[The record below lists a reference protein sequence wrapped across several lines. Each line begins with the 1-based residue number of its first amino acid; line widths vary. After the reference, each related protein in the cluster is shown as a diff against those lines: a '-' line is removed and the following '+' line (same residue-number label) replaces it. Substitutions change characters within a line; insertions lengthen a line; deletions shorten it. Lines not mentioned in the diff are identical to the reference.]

1 MISWVGSGQV
11 GSGWDEIFSVVH
23 HDTLFCIEV
32 FCVVSCLSFI
42 SFKTSDNS
50 KYLITISYHSPTEL
64 RKIGKGVVLGA
75 ISLVGH
81 SADGFIGQ

>member
-1 MISWVGSGQV
+1 MYY
-11 GSGWDEIFSVVH
+11 SV
-23 HDTLFCIEV
+23 LKCIEV
-32 FCVVSCLSFI
+32 YCVVSFCIMKCSLYILTPLILQNI
-42 SFKTSDNS
+42 SSPC
-50 KYLITISYHSPTEL
+50 LITISYHSPTEL